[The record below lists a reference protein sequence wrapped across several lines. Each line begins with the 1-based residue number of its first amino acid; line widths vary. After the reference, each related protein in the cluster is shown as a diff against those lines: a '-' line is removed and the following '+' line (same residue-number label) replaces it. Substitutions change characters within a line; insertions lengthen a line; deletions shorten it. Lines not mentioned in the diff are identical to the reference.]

1 MTMIAPITKNPA
13 FAPETNTNSSAYLA
27 VTGRVLLAAIFLWS
41 GLGKLLDPASALG
54 YIGSVGLPLPQLSL
68 ATAIFVEL
76 VGGTLLVLGYRTKL
90 VAAVLAVFSIATALA
105 FHSAF
110 GDQNQLIHFFKNI
123 AMAGGLLQVAA
134 FGAGPI
140 AIDSR
145 R

>member
-1 MTMIAPITKNPA
+1 MIAPISKNPA
-13 FAPETNTNSSAYLA
+13 FVSEAQTAYSPYAA
-27 VTGRVLLAAIFLWS
+27 VVGRILLAAIFLWS
-41 GLGKLLDPASALG
+41 GLGKVLDPASALG
-54 YIGSVGLPLPQLSL
+54 YIGSVGLPLPEVGLGIAVL
-68 ATAIFVEL
+68 VEL
-76 VGGTLLVLGYRTKL
+76 AGGVALVLGYRTKL
-90 VAAVLAVFSIATALA
+90 VAAALALFSIATAVV

-134 FGAGPI
+134 FGPGPI

>member
-1 MTMIAPITKNPA
+1 MIAPITKNPA
-13 FAPETNTNSSAYLA
+13 FAPETDTKSSAYVA

-41 GLGKLLDPASALG
+41 ALGKILDPASALG
-54 YIGSVGLPLPQLSL
+54 YIGSVGLPFPQLSL

-76 VGGTLLVLGYRTKL
+76 VGGIALVLGYRTKL
-90 VAAVLAVFSIATALA
+90 VAAVLALFSIATALA

-110 GDQNQLIHFFKNI
+110 GDQNQVIHFFKNI

-140 AIDSR
+140 SIDNR

>member
-1 MTMIAPITKNPA
+1 MIAPISKNPTFVA
-13 FAPETNTNSSAYLA
+13 DSDSYSSAYIA
-27 VTGRVLLAAIFLWS
+27 VTGRILLAAIFLWS

-54 YIGSVGLPLPQLSL
+54 YIGSVGLPLPQVALG
-68 ATAIFVEL
+68 TALLVEL
-76 VGGTLLVLGYRTKL
+76 VGGIALVLGYRTKL
-90 VAAVLAVFSIATALA
+90 VAAGLALFSIATALT

-140 AIDSR
+140 SLDNR
-145 R
+145 K